1 MDQEEEPAK
10 PDDAEDDDYQDEYE
24 FQTEGEESEE
34 ISTET
39 AAEQSEYSYAEDP
52 FLEEMEESGSEQM
65 KKISENFFYNY
76 NEVVSVPFVT
86 EDSGIPSNL
95 LTLIHSFGY
104 DSTKRSNLQLLDSQT
119 IIFIAGN
126 QIVFVDLRTHEQRY
140 LRSSSGRGIGALA
153 VHPDKTYFVLAE
165 KGFYPNVV
173 IYDYPAL
180 RPYRILRGGTDEAY
194 AYASFNFTGSLLA
207 TVGGHPDFTITV
219 WNWKEEQPIL
229 RTKAFSQE
237 VFKVTFN
244 PENEEQLT
252 TAGSGHIKFWLM
264 ALTFTGL
271 KLQGYLGRFGKTA
284 VTDIEGYI
292 ELPDGKVLTGSEW
305 GNLLLWEGGLIKVEL
320 CRHARRT
327 CHIGPINQIMLDE
340 GEVITAGDDGCI
352 RIWDFETI
360 DTADA
365 IDESEMIEMEPINEM
380 QVGKNVKLYSMVKI
394 FKPGNSIWYAQ
405 DANGAIW
412 KLDLSF
418 SNITQDPK
426 CLYSFHTGPITA
438 MVVSPFTY
446 LMATTSHD
454 CSVRIFDFA
463 AKRYLT
469 HMNFREGGTAL
480 IWAPRVVSY
489 RGGLLIVGFEDGVI
503 RLLELFDPRG
513 LIIFAGR
520 RKVKEAQLRLRQAL
534 KPHTAAVTTIAY
546 EQNGEILA
554 TGSKDKTVF
563 FFVVGKWYEPIG
575 YINVPGP
582 VAQLVWT
589 PKSYEKSFLL
599 IMCENGYVLEVPVP
613 EIKETETLP
622 TFEIKDLPMKCFHF
636 RSIKSRILRDIE
648 IERRRKRKEEK
659 EKEKEERRKLRLQML
674 KAMEEA
680 EGEEEEEEDLDE
692 EEEEEEEEPL
702 PEIFIPEKP
711 CPILCGFYSSPNR
724 FWISLGGYD
733 SGFLYHCKFPTKPS
747 KTMEEQQDEPFN
759 FHPVENTDDNP
770 IRVIT
775 FSLTKM
781 MMFCGMQKGQV
792 RVYILKDKSLY
803 LTDMQNYWS
812 YSIHDNDYGQIQA
825 LCPSY
830 DDRFVVTCG
839 ADGNIFVFNVLSE
852 EELEEDLKAT
862 VPPPRIDME
871 KEKRIEDIE
880 DPNAFSIEGARQKRE
895 YDQIMKE
902 VEEIKAQKREKLK
915 HLRDE
920 FEKLLVKNSELPGH
934 MQLHRMEFDVDT
946 RVREETERKTVKKIK
961 QVEKELAW
969 EKEKHRIALSKLQQR
984 FRDSL
989 EFDTVIVHAIQTEHK
1004 ISTYRLLK
1012 LSGKYNKARRLSQ
1025 TERRAS
1031 KFDWKEKE
1039 VVLIKRESQKD
1050 TVPVTGGVEE
1060 IFVEKEKEKEK
1071 KGRPR
1076 TLSEF
1081 IVENQVGKMKK
1092 IMVKAEKAQN
1102 KILQRRKE
1110 WEELYK
1116 SKPEDDYED
1125 PKDVLAIKEAQN
1137 NMGDFNLK
1145 TAPDYK
1151 IPEQMRI
1158 NAAKKEEEIGILEA
1172 MAHEKKFNMN
1182 KCIISLRDQK
1192 IAVIEEIQCLVQE
1205 LKTIHAILPEAKHL
1219 PIPEVPQ
1226 LQPEE
1231 VPEKKYQYDE
1241 EILLEFKLEQEKKT
1255 VEEQQKEPEEGF
1267 LGFGTGITKTSA
1279 KDGELL
1285 RQDSKVAKIP
1295 MVILPEVPK
1304 PVEFPKTEPT
1314 EVELEI
1320 MKKEEIRNV
1329 YMQQYV
1335 IDRIRELIITF
1346 DAEFRLLRHQKL
1358 KLDIQMK
1365 LADLHHVTLFQ
1376 EMLLLKN
1383 FEKQENILQERV
1395 NSLDREQQ
1403 DMKWRINENL
1413 AEMEE
1418 RKNEI
1423 SKLQEQEKAI
1433 YANFQASLGEN
1444 NKFANFLLKVLKK
1457 NIKRVKKKEVEGEEE
1472 EDESSKE
1479 DSDDESSFE
1488 SDEEESESEDETFDE
1503 SLGLANCDPALYEM
1517 TLQLREKRLD
1527 IEETLSDEKKLLE
1540 NLRKEYDAMGKKVK
1554 VVAANLQTAE
1564 EALEAYQREK
1574 QQRLN
1579 ELLVVIPLKLHQI
1592 ECVEFGEIPH
1602 DLSNALV
1609 FSNTSLQRLQERI
1622 IQLQEENA
1630 EQQELNKKSRERR
1643 KKLVFEKREMAKKI
1657 KTMKE
1662 MVTQL
1667 MIDKF
1672 GKEIDLEALQT
1683 LSINKK
1689 LEELRIKKIKK
1700 ELSNAKE
1707 IRSWEEKISRL
1718 RWDLMMKTKER
1729 TKKLQQMNE
1738 LCVEKQQLEGRLNT
1752 LQSQQGNAFQGPRK
1766 ADVVAREKVTE
1777 LIQIQAEKILALK
1790 EEIAI
1795 LRRKGGLILPPINS
1809 AR

>member
-1 MDQEEEPAK
+1 MDQDEESEK
-10 PDDAEDDDYQDEYE
+10 PDDAEGDDDLDEDE
-24 FQTEGEESEE
+24 FQTEAEESEE
-34 ISTET
+34 ISSET
-39 AAEQSEYSYAEDP
+39 APEQSEYSYSEDP
-52 FLEEMEESGSEQM
+52 FLEEMEESGERQM
-65 KKISENFFYNY
+65 KKISENFFYDY
-76 NEVVSVPFVT
+76 NEVASVPFVT
-86 EDSGIPSNL
+86 QDSGIPSNL

-104 DSTKRSNLQLLDSQT
+104 DSTRRANLQLLDSET
-119 IIFIAGN
+119 LIFIAGN
-126 QIVFVDLRTHEQRY
+126 QLVFVDLRTYEQSY

-165 KGFYPNVV
+165 KGFYPNVI
-173 IYDYPAL
+173 IYDYPNL
-180 RPYRILRGGTDEAY
+180 RPYRILRGGTDETY

-207 TVGGHPDFTITV
+207 TVGGYPDYTITI

-229 RTKAFSQE
+229 RTKAFSQD

-271 KLQGYLGRFGKTA
+271 KLQGFLGRFGKTA
-284 VTDIEGYI
+284 ATDIEGYI

-320 CRHARRT
+320 CRHARKT
-327 CHIGPINQIMLDE
+327 CHIGPVNQIMLDE
-340 GEVITAGDDGCI
+340 GEVITAGEDGCI

-426 CLYSFHTGPITA
+426 RLFSFHTGPITA
-438 MVVSPFTY
+438 LVVSPFTY

-463 AKRYLT
+463 SKIFLAQMDFK
-469 HMNFREGGTAL
+469 EGGTAL
-480 IWAPRVVSY
+480 VWAPRAVSY
-489 RGGLLIVGFEDGVI
+489 RGGVIVAGFENGVI
-503 RLLELFDPRG
+503 RLLELFDPSG

-520 RKVKEAQLRLRQAL
+520 RKVKAAQLRLKQAL
-534 KPHTAAVTTIAY
+534 KPHTEAVTTIAY
-546 EQNGEILA
+546 EQNGEVLA

-563 FFVVGKWYEPIG
+563 FFVVGKQYEPIG

-582 VAQLVWT
+582 VTQLVWT

-599 IMCENGYVLEVPVP
+599 ILCENGYVLQVPVP
-613 EIKETETLP
+613 EAKETETLP
-622 TFEIKDLPMKCFHF
+622 TFEISDLPMKCFHF
-636 RSIKSRILRDIE
+636 MSIKSRILRDIE
-648 IERRRKRKEEK
+648 IECRRKRKEEK
-659 EKEKEERRKLRLQML
+659 EKEKEERRKLRLQMMKDL
-674 KAMEEA
+674 EES
-680 EGEEEEEEDLDE
+680 EGEEEEEENLEEE

-711 CPILCGFYSSPNR
+711 CPILCGFYSSPKK

-733 SGFLYHCKFPTKPS
+733 AGFLYHCKFPAKPA
-747 KTMEEQQDEPFN
+747 KTMEEEQNEPFA
-759 FHPVENTDDNP
+759 FHFIENADDNP
-770 IRVIT
+770 IRVIS

-781 MMFCGMQKGQV
+781 MMFCGMQNGQI
-792 RVYILKDKSLY
+792 RVYILKDKSLQ

-812 YSIHDNDYGQIQA
+812 YNVHDNNYGQIQA

-830 DDRFVVTCG
+830 DDRFVLSCG

-862 VPPPRIDME
+862 VPPPRIGIE
-871 KEKRIEDIE
+871 TEKRAEDIE
-880 DPNAFSIEGARQKRE
+880 DPDAFSIEAARRKRE

-915 HLRDE
+915 YLRDE
-920 FEKLLVKNSELPGH
+920 FEKLLVKNSELPEH
-934 MQLHRMEFDVDT
+934 MQLHRTEFDVDT
-946 RVREETERKTVKKIK
+946 QVREETERKTVKKIK

-969 EKEKHRIALSKLQQR
+969 EKEKHRIALWKLQQR

-1012 LSGKYNKARRLSQ
+1012 LSGKYTKAKRLSQ

-1039 VVLIKRESQKD
+1039 VPLKKDNQKD
-1050 TVPVTGGVEE
+1050 AVPVTTVTDE
-1060 IFVEKEKEKEK
+1060 IFMEKEK

-1076 TLSEF
+1076 TLSDLM
-1081 IVENQVGKMKK
+1081 VGNQIEKMKK
-1092 IMVKAEKAQN
+1092 IMIKAEKAQN

-1151 IPEQMRI
+1151 IPEHMRI
-1158 NAAKKEEEIGILEA
+1158 NAAKKEEEIGILET

-1205 LKTIHAILPEAKHL
+1205 LKTIHAILPEDKHL

-1241 EILLEFKLEQEKKT
+1241 EILLEFKLEQEKKI
-1255 VEEQQKEPEEGF
+1255 VEEEKKEPEEGF
-1267 LGFGTGITKTSA
+1267 LGFGTGKIKTSL
-1279 KDGELL
+1279 KEGELIK
-1285 RQDSKVAKIP
+1285 QDSKIGKIP
-1295 MVILPEVPK
+1295 MVVLPEVPK

-1314 EVELEI
+1314 ELEI
-1320 MKKEEIRNV
+1320 EIIKREEIRNV
-1329 YMQQYV
+1329 YMQQHV
-1335 IDRIRELIITF
+1335 IDRIRELIVTF

-1413 AEMEE
+1413 TEVEE

-1423 SKLQEQEKAI
+1423 NRLQEQEKAL

-1444 NKFANFLLKVLKK
+1444 NKFANFLMKVLKK

-1479 DSDDESSFE
+1479 DSDEESSFE
-1488 SDEEESESEDETFDE
+1488 SSEEESESEDEAFDE
-1503 SLGLANCDPALYEM
+1503 SMGIANCDPALYEM
-1517 TLQLREKRLD
+1517 ALQLREKRLD
-1527 IEETLSDEKKLLE
+1527 IEETLSEEKKQLE
-1540 NLRKEYDAMGKKVK
+1540 NLKKEYDAMGKKVK
-1554 VVAANLQTAE
+1554 VVAANLETAE

-1592 ECVEFGEIPH
+1592 ECVEFGEIPQ

-1609 FSNTSLQRLQERI
+1609 FSNSSLQRLQERI
-1622 IQLQEENA
+1622 IQLQEENV
-1630 EQQELNKKSRERR
+1630 EQQELNRKCRERR

-1657 KTMKE
+1657 KKMKE

-1667 MIDKF
+1667 MINKF

-1689 LEELRIKKIKK
+1689 LEELRIKKLKK

-1707 IRSWEEKISRL
+1707 IRSWEDKISRV
-1718 RWDLMMKTKER
+1718 RWDLMMKTKEH

-1738 LCVEKQQLEGRLNT
+1738 LCIEKQQLEGRLNT
-1752 LQSQQGNAFQGPRK
+1752 LQAQQGNAFQGPRK
-1766 ADVVAREKVTE
+1766 ADILAREKITE

-1809 AR
+1809 TH